1 MYRPNDVLIEGHR
14 LSNLFNSQDEEWH
27 DQNIRPIRGLWS
39 MTKVLEYE
47 PLIDE
52 TLTKFVD
59 KLALRF
65 VDGEN
70 AGKVCP
76 ADEWIGFCK
85 STFKILDPESHTD
98 KSVAWDVTANFSFG
112 RHYGF
117 IDQEK
122 DVDNLITDSTA
133 GLNYFAPVHFPHSP
147 T

>member
-1 MYRPNDVLIEGHR
+1 MYRPNDVLLEGHR

-76 ADEWIGFCK
+76 ADEWIGFCR
-85 STFKILDPESHTD
+85 SLSASMLDRENP
-98 KSVAWDVTANFSFG
+98 ANNPISRLG
-112 RHYGF
+112 CHG
-117 IDQEK
+117 K
-122 DVDNLITDSTA
+122 L
-133 GLNYFAPVHFPHSP
+133 
-147 T
+147 